1 MKMILPSPQG
11 RNLNKRP
18 GVYSMYRRLFESG
31 VYLSPAFIWNWTSL
45 ILVEIIFGN
54 LEKGLWTTAVLQLQF
69 ISFMTAKG
77 SSRNVYFTL
86 S

>member
-11 RNLNKRP
+11 RILNKRP
-18 GVYSMYRRLFESG
+18 RCLFD
-31 VYLSPAFIWNWTSL
+31 VPAFIWVQRLFETEPYWFSSK
-45 ILVEIIFGN
+45 IIFGN

-69 ISFMTAKG
+69 ISFITAKG

-86 S
+86 Y

>member
-11 RNLNKRP
+11 RILNKRP
-18 GVYSMYRRLFESG
+18 GVYSMFQLLFETQPLFYWFS
-31 VYLSPAFIWNWTSL
+31 SK
-45 ILVEIIFGN
+45 IIFGN

-69 ISFMTAKG
+69 ISFITAKG

-86 S
+86 Y